1 MRARPSLLVVLIN
14 TFLIAQST
22 ELAQNKASI
31 ISFMRLCCCL
41 RCPSA
46 DTFDSSGY
54 LLCMFLIALPSA
66 DTHYSSGCLMCR
78 VLLRITTLLTL

>member
-1 MRARPSLLVVLIN
+1 
-14 TFLIAQST
+14 
-22 ELAQNKASI
+22 
-31 ISFMRLCCCL
+31 MRLCCCL

-46 DTFDSSGY
+46 ADTCDSIGY

-78 VLLRITTLLTL
+78 VLLRIATLRILVAIEVEVAIYNLKGIAESGISEFQNFI